1 MNDLYID
8 QQLNIRSIRKFLT
21 RKESIFLFLA
31 LTLVVTVLLV
41 VFGQPT
47 SMTNYTEQTTS
58 LTPLGQVTICFI
70 SGFGT
75 LILSRFILF
84 FLNRLQEFSPGGLVA
99 WIVVELLLCVSVITL
114 VLWGVS
120 GAGKVEL
127 APLVGTVV
135 LGFAGVLL
143 VPTVVT
149 YLILRLR
156 ETHDEVI
163 RLRQQ
168 IAHQDPA
175 SQFPTD
181 TNVNFYLKGGRIAFS
196 TKMSNILY
204 IEAADNYVNIH
215 YVNGDKEDTFILFN
229 SMKNIEKNFS
239 GTSLMRCHRGYM
251 VNAENVKLMRKD
263 GPGLL
268 LELNQCDKVVPVSK
282 SFAKPI
288 TNYFAYNTSMPL
300 PNEQKLQ

>member
-1 MNDLYID
+1 MNNIYID

-21 RKESIFLFLA
+21 RKESIFLFLV

-70 SGFGT
+70 SGLGT
-75 LILSRFILF
+75 LILSRATLYIL
-84 FLNRLQEFSPGGLVA
+84 NKANEFSPVGLAA

-114 VLWGVS
+114 VLWAVS
-120 GAGKVEL
+120 GAGKLNL

-135 LGFAGVLL
+135 LGFVGVLL
-143 VPTVVT
+143 VPTVVS
-149 YLILRLR
+149 YLILRIHESHEEILR
-156 ETHDEVI
+156 M
-163 RLRQQ
+163 RQLL
-168 IAHQDPA
+168 AHQDPA
-175 SQFPTD
+175 SHVPAD
-181 TNVNFYLKGGRIAFS
+181 TNVNFYAKGGRMSFS
-196 TKMSNILY
+196 TKLSNILY

-215 YVNGDKEDTFILFN
+215 YINGDKEDTFILFN
-229 SMKNIEKNFS
+229 SMKNIEKNFK

-263 GPGLL
+263 GLGLL
-268 LELNQCDKVVPVSK
+268 LELNQTDKVVPVSK
-282 SFAKPI
+282 SFAEPI
-288 TNYFAYNTSMPL
+288 TQYFAYNTSMPL
-300 PNEQKLQ
+300 PDEQK